1 MYIVFQKS
9 ASILQLS
16 LSRSQLSLKV
26 GALRKLLK
34 SVKQAVFVESLPSNF
49 SEYPSGRGMSF
60 IKSWK
65 SDVESSSS
73 VTELWLGRATV
84 ASRRFLAEL
93 NSCDTRLQM

>member
-34 SVKQAVFVESLPSNF
+34 SVKHAVFVESLPSNF

-65 SDVESSSS
+65 SDVESSIS